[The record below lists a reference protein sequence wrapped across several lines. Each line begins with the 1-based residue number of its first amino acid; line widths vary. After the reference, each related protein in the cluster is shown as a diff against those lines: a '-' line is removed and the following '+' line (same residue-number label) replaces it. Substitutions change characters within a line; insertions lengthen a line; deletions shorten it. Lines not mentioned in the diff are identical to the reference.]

1 MAAKRVEELFIDL
14 GRRACPYAQRRGHLR
29 EPRQR
34 YLDLPRSPTPLHP
47 LHLDRWHATAY
58 LSCVTAVG
66 RSERR
71 CLPPP
76 IPSPPPLPP
85 PPLRPPHI
93 QRWRS
98 PARISYPISHFPFLS
113 RRPAIA
119 LSAAMDP
126 GGGDD
131 GRRGAAC
138 SCDRAVRAEAAL
150 AVSTASAAALRVSLD
165 AALGQAAIL
174 TRQLKAAER
183 AAAVATG
190 GALPVSSVADGDG
203 RVADPAALAR
213 VPSMQTHGGAG
224 GSGSW
229 SNCSEL
235 SQPPRGPPLDMSMVT
250 TTEAAVA
257 RTAAAPG
264 SADVEV
270 RSCTAADGLL
280 LLSRAGAASA
290 DRDAEVATGLA
301 PTTVRG
307 ATAVPAVAVP
317 PPPVA
322 RAAAVAGSRAAAAAP
337 VGGAVRKSRS
347 AASTAKRPT
356 ASKSRFSSASGPTQ
370 SRYWTAEE
378 HARFLEALRRYGHK
392 DLKAIAAA
400 VATRNQTQARTH
412 LQKWLMKIAREA
424 RRSEAAAAAAAAA
437 NAEVGAAPE
446 GKAHVAPEAARPAT
460 AAAAATVAT
469 AAPATEA
476 AAAPAAGGG
485 GGNACA
491 VPRTCGMA
499 LLCIVGQDTL
509 RV

>member
-1 MAAKRVEELFIDL
+1 M
-14 GRRACPYAQRRGHLR
+14 
-29 EPRQR
+29 
-34 YLDLPRSPTPLHP
+34 
-47 LHLDRWHATAY
+47 
-58 LSCVTAVG
+58 
-66 RSERR
+66 
-71 CLPPP
+71 
-76 IPSPPPLPP
+76 
-85 PPLRPPHI
+85 
-93 QRWRS
+93 
-98 PARISYPISHFPFLS
+98 
-113 RRPAIA
+113 A
-119 LSAAMDP
+119 LSTATDP

-131 GRRGAAC
+131 GGRGAAC

-165 AALGQAAIL
+165 AALGKAAVL

-190 GALPVSSVADGDG
+190 GALPVSTVADDEG
-203 RVADPAALAR
+203 RVADRAAPAP

-224 GSGSW
+224 GGGSW

-235 SQPPRGPPLDMSMVT
+235 SQPPRRPPLDTSIVT
-250 TTEAAVA
+250 TTEAAA
-257 RTAAAPG
+257 TRSSAAPV
-264 SADVEV
+264 SSDVEV

-280 LLSRAGAASA
+280 LLSRAGAVSA
-290 DRDAEVATGLA
+290 DRVEAANGLA
-301 PTTVRG
+301 RTTVRG
-307 ATAVPAVAVP
+307 ATPVPAVAVP
-317 PPPVA
+317 AP
-322 RAAAVAGSRAAAAAP
+322 AVAPATEAAGPRAAAAAP
-337 VGGAVRKSRS
+337 LGGAVRKSRS
-347 AASTAKRPT
+347 ASSTAKRLT

-437 NAEVGAAPE
+437 NTEAGAAPE
-446 GKAHVAPEAARPAT
+446 GKAHVVPEAARLTT
-460 AAAAATVAT
+460 ASAAATVAT
-469 AAPATEA
+469 ARPATEA
-476 AAAPAAGGG
+476 AAVPAAGDG